1 MPPPTM
7 LRQPEDCR
15 ALGPFFVYV
24 LVSGPCGRVNKQIT
38 FSSNVCESGMM
49 FFTLL
54 RFFVSPSS

>member
-1 MPPPTM
+1 MPLTLP
-7 LRQPEDCR
+7 LRQPEDYR

-24 LVSGPCGRVNKQIT
+24 LVCWPCGRVNKHIT

-54 RFFVSPSS
+54 RFFVSSS